1 MMIIMIIIIII
12 IIILLET
19 QSHGLN
25 THNNNTIN
33 PLSHPG
39 EGGDRGGYLI

>member
-1 MMIIMIIIIII
+1 MI

-25 THNNNTIN
+25 THNNNNTIN